1 MEYVVAIPSLSR
13 PCALKRKTLQLL
25 DEHNIPKNSIYVFV
39 IENEY
44 EIYKSIIGD
53 EYNLVCGVCGIA
65 AQRNFISQYFEFDTY
80 ICSFDDDIEK
90 VMFLDDDIDLTIV
103 NNLKLIIN
111 FMINTMD
118 SGQINLAGIYPIANA
133 FYMRDTVTTDLRFCI
148 GGFYIFKNKKLML
161 STSAE
166 SKEDIENTIKY
177 FIHDGSVLRFN
188 NLTFKSKKHACGGLG
203 KDRNMMNAYAASYL
217 VNTYPSVCVY
227 RKNSVTEVRLKRNI
241 KLNLQI

>member
-1 MEYVVAIPSLSR
+1 
-13 PCALKRKTLQLL
+13 
-25 DEHNIPKNSIYVFV
+25 
-39 IENEY
+39 
-44 EIYKSIIGD
+44 
-53 EYNLVCGVCGIA
+53 
-65 AQRNFISQYFEFDTY
+65 
-80 ICSFDDDIEK
+80 
-90 VMFLDDDIDLTIV
+90 
-103 NNLKLIIN
+103 
-111 FMINTMD
+111 MINTMD
-118 SGQINLAGIYPIANA
+118 SADVNLCGIYPIANA

-148 GGFYIFKNKKLML
+148 GGFYVFKNKKLML

-203 KDRNMMNAYAASYL
+203 KQRDMLNAYAASYL